1 MSKSRLDS
9 SCNPVLEPGCCV
21 GAKEVLYGVYE
32 LHQSAV
38 AALKRHRQ
46 MAAAVQGEL
55 RQAAGQQP
63 EHNAP
68 ASQHSKNYH
77 AATAQTT
84 DGVEAGLSSV
94 AEQQPGSNV
103 PANQHPSSCDADT
116 AQCGAF
122 TSQQANGC
130 DTDSAQTEEI
140 EVEAECADA
149 DADSAQAMEDIEAS
163 GADFDMSTGS
173 AETLERSETQSDLLV
188 GSKRKRDADGDEEG
202 GSRDNVIS
210 WMCLPGCT
218 TLGAHVGALQFYA
231 PCEQQRAATWAG
243 GTGKGEGGWGGLDRG
258 SGA

>member
-1 MSKSRLDS
+1 M
-9 SCNPVLEPGCCV
+9 
-21 GAKEVLYGVYE
+21 YE
-32 LHQSAV
+32 LYQSAV

-55 RQAAGQQP
+55 RQAAGKQP

-77 AATAQTT
+77 TATAQST

-94 AEQQPGSNV
+94 AEQQPGPIV

-130 DTDSAQTEEI
+130 DVDSAQAEI
-140 EVEAECADA
+140 EVEVECAEA
-149 DADSAQAMEDIEAS
+149 EADSAQAMEDIKAS
-163 GADFDMSTGS
+163 GADVDISTGS
-173 AETLERSETQSDLLV
+173 AETLERSEMQSDLLV

-202 GSRDNVIS
+202 GSRENVIS
-210 WMCLPGCT
+210 WMCLPDCT
-218 TLGAHVGALQFYA
+218 TLGHNGV
-231 PCEQQRAATWAG
+231 PCTLHHASSRGQRYG
-243 GTGKGEGGWGGLDRG
+243 RRGLDGG